1 MFESVE
7 KVLLWLGGV
16 IAAGFGWFLKR
27 QDDRIKKLEDNTV
40 SKPEFLR
47 ALDGIDKKADLMHG
61 QNQTVLN
68 RIDQRIDTLLLN
80 ATAKKDE

>member
-1 MFESVE
+1 MFESIE
-7 KVLLWLGGV
+7 KVLMWIGGV
-16 IAAGFGWFLKR
+16 MAACFGWFLKR
-27 QDDRIKKLEDNTV
+27 QDDRIKKLEENTV

-68 RIDQRIDTLLLN
+68 RIDSRIDTLLLN
-80 ATAKKDE
+80 TTVKKDD